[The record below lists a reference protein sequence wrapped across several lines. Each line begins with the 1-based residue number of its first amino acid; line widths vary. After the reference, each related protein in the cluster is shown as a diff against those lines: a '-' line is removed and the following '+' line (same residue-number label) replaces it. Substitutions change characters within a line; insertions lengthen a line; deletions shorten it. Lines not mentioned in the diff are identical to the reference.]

1 MSAAHHQSVAE
12 PRLVQNPWS
21 IAGAWLATIG
31 AVAFIAYYVAETF
44 GLLASPYAGL
54 LGFVLLPAIFL
65 LGLLL
70 IPLGIWL
77 EGRRRRRGSPAWRWP
92 VIDLGNVTTR
102 RIALAIAALTI
113 VNLALIAV
121 AGLGAAHY
129 METERFCGQ
138 VCHEPMRPEFTAH
151 QLAPH
156 ASVTCVA
163 CHVGPGARG
172 TIRAKMNGTRQLWQI
187 MTRDFERPIPV
198 PARGLPVAADTCM
211 RCHTAGHPDRDLTK
225 TKTEYADDETGT
237 ESTTTLVMHTSR
249 IHWHAR
255 PDVRV
260 EYIASD
266 PKRETIP
273 YVKVTDANGRV
284 TEFFAADVT
293 ARPAGELRRMD
304 CLDCHTRP
312 AHTFS
317 VSAEQAVDRAIARG
331 EIDRSVP
338 YARKE
343 IVAALK
349 TDYPNEPAALDGLR
363 RQLTGVYKT
372 TDGSR
377 APAIAK
383 NIAAAE
389 RLYRYNVFP
398 EMKVTWGTYLTN
410 LGHTALPGC
419 FRCHDEAHTSKDG
432 RAVRQDCEL
441 CHKMQ

>member
-1 MSAAHHQSVAE
+1 MAE
-12 PRLVQNPWS
+12 PHLARNPWS
-21 IAGAWLATIG
+21 IAGVWLTTIG
-31 AVAFIAYYVAETF
+31 AVAFIAYYVAEALELF
-44 GLLASPYAGL
+44 ASPYAGL

-65 LGLLL
+65 VGLLL
-70 IPLGIWL
+70 IPVGIFL

-92 VIDLGNVTTR
+92 LIDLGNATTR
-102 RIALAIAALTI
+102 RVVLAIAALTI
-113 VNLALIAV
+113 VNLAIIAV

-129 METERFCGQ
+129 METERFCGA

-156 ASVTCVA
+156 ANVTCVA

-172 TIRAKMNGTRQLWQI
+172 TIRAKMNGTRQL
-187 MTRDFERPIPV
+187 FEVLTGTYDRPIPV

-211 RCHTAGHPDRDLTK
+211 RCHTPGHSAPDVTRTK
-225 TKTEYADDETGT
+225 YEYADDEPST
-237 ESTTTLVMHTSR
+237 ESTTTMVLQTGR

-260 EYIASD
+260 EYIATG

-273 YVKVTDANGRV
+273 YVKVTDADGRV
-284 TEFFAADVT
+284 TEYFAPDVT
-293 ARPAGELRRMD
+293 ARPDGELRRMD

-317 VSAEQAVDRAIARG
+317 VSAERAVDRAIARG

-338 YARKE
+338 NTRKE
-343 IVAALK
+343 LVAALK
-349 TDYPNEPAALDGLR
+349 TEYPNEAAAIEGIR

-372 TDGSR
+372 ADGSH

-398 EMKVTWGTYLTN
+398 EMKVTWGTYPTN
-410 LGHTALPGC
+410 LGHTDLPGC

-432 RAVRQDCEL
+432 RAVRQDCEQ